1 MHMHAHARAW
11 TCINGT
17 ITDAPSWMSHWT
29 YNARYIVQHLAAE
42 MPFLPLLVRHAFE
55 AADVR
60 HAESLDRQGFVSF
73 VDAIIYFHRNWD
85 RFQFVQ

>member
-1 MHMHAHARAW
+1 
-11 TCINGT
+11 
-17 ITDAPSWMSHWT
+17 
-29 YNARYIVQHLAAE
+29 